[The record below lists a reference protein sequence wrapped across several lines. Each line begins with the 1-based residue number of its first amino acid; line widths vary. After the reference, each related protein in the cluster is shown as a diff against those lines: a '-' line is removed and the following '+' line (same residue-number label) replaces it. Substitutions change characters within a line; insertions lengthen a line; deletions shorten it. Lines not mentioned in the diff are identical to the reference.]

1 MKDKILKCFEGEI
14 LEEYVFFIFDGY
26 GCIIGYKKKVFE
38 F

>member
-14 LEEYVFFIFDGY
+14 LEEYVLLILDGY
-26 GCIIGYKKKVFE
+26 GCIIGHKKKAFE